1 MTPRAS
7 IERTV
12 IRRPVIERAAIVP
25 RAIRPRAIRPRAIVP
40 RAIRSRPI
48 AALLAGLSAVLC
60 AATASAVPRFDD
72 VRAQWRSSDA
82 RLVDRQGRVLQTMRI
97 DPTVRRLDWL
107 ALDDA
112 SPAFRRAL
120 LLSEDRRFL
129 AHAGIEWQAVGAA
142 LADAAGTSRAPRG
155 ASTITMQLA
164 GLLDGPVHPGRRSV
178 AGKFDQAATALAL
191 ERSWT
196 KAQILEAYVNLVPF
210 RGELVG
216 LRALSELQ
224 FGRQAHALDAR
235 EAALAA
241 ALIRGPNAPAERVAR
256 RACLLLTEQAF
267 APLCAGLEGMARVVL
282 ARPAARPDQGEQLAP
297 HLGRRLLSRPGTT
310 VVSTLDAGLQ
320 RVARDALRTHLREV
334 VDRRVGDGA
343 VIVLDNRSGEVLAWV
358 GSSGPLS
365 EAPEVDAVLAPRQA
379 GSTLKP
385 FLYGLAIAQR
395 RITAASLLEDT
406 PLDLPVGEGSWIPRN
421 HDRTHHGLVSAR
433 TALAASL
440 NVPAVRVGR
449 MVTPA
454 VFARTLQDFGLT
466 SLAHAGDHYG
476 YSLALGAAEVTLLEL
491 ANAYRTLANGGRIG
505 PVRVVAAPASHRAS
519 VASASGALRAA
530 LSRPAR
536 TVLDPAAAFVVADIL
551 SDRNARALTFGWDS
565 LLATRSW
572 AAVKTGTS
580 KDLRDNWCLGFTDRY
595 TVGVW
600 VGNAGGAP
608 MRDVSGAA
616 GAAPVWAH
624 VVAALHGAQPSVR
637 AGPPP
642 GTVRA
647 TVRFTGVSEPER
659 EEWFL
664 AGTQTREIVAR
675 EVAPGIGIDYPTA
688 GMVIALDPDIPP
700 ANQRLRLRARTAGQ
714 AVRWELDG
722 RTLAPAQ
729 AAAWFPAPGRHTLR
743 LLGPGTSELDRV
755 EFEVRGVNY
764 RDVYRHHP
772 RNHRRAEGRPNGHP
786 GR

>member
-1 MTPRAS
+1 MNAHGTL
-7 IERTV
+7 
-12 IRRPVIERAAIVP
+12 
-25 RAIRPRAIRPRAIVP
+25 
-40 RAIRSRPI
+40 
-48 AALLAGLSAVLC
+48 AALGATLLAVSC
-60 AATASAVPRFDD
+60 TATVHAVPRFDV
-72 VRAQWRSSDA
+72 VRAQWQASDA
-82 RLVDRQGRVLQTMRI
+82 RLVDRQGRTLQTMRI
-97 DPTVRRLDWL
+97 DPQVRRLDWL
-107 ALDDA
+107 ALEDA

-129 AHAGIEWQAVGAA
+129 EHAGIDWRAVAGAA
-142 LADAAGTSRAPRG
+142 VDSAGSTRAPRG

-164 GLLDGPVHPGRRSV
+164 GLLAEPGRSGRRSV
-178 AGKFDQAATALAL
+178 AGKIDQAASALAL

-216 LRALSELQ
+216 LRALAELQ

-241 ALIRGPNAPAERVAR
+241 ALIRAPNASAERVAL
-256 RACLLLTEQAF
+256 RACLLLSEQDL

-282 ARPAARPDQGEQLAP
+282 ARPATRPDADEQLAP
-297 HLGRRLLSRPGTT
+297 HLARRLLARPGAT
-310 VVSTLDAGLQ
+310 VVSTVDAGLQ

-334 VDRRVGDGA
+334 ADRRVGDGA
-343 VIVLDNRSGEVLAWV
+343 AIVLDNRTGDVLAWV

-365 EAPEVDAVLAPRQA
+365 DAPQVDAVLAPRQA

-385 FLYGLAIAQR
+385 FLYGLAIEQH

-406 PLDLPVGEGSWIPRN
+406 PLDLPTGGGSWMPRN
-421 HDRTHHGLVSAR
+421 HDRSHHGLVSVR
-433 TALAASL
+433 TALASSL

-454 VFARTLQDFGLT
+454 VFARTLHGFGFSSLT
-466 SLAHAGDHYG
+466 HPGEYYG
-476 YSLALGAAEVTLLEL
+476 HSLALGSAEVTLLEL
-491 ANAYRTLANGGRIG
+491 ANAYRALANGGRSG
-505 PVRVVAAPASHRAS
+505 PVRVLADPRTGGATGATGSRI
-519 VASASGALRAA
+519 ASGASGARSAPGSPGPFRSA
-530 LSRPAR
+530 LSHPVRRA
-536 TVLDPAAAFVVADIL
+536 LDPAAAYVIADIL

-580 KDLRDNWCLGFTDRY
+580 KDLRDNWCVGFTDRY

-600 VGNAGGAP
+600 VGNADGAP

-616 GAAPVWAH
+616 GAAPVWARL
-624 VVAALHGAQPSVR
+624 VEALHQGDPSVH
-637 AGPPP
+637 AAAPP
-642 GTVRA
+642 GLVRA
-647 TVRFTGVSEPER
+647 TVRFSGASEPVR
-659 EEWFL
+659 DEWFL
-664 AGTQTREIVAR
+664 RGTQTHDVVAR
-675 EVAPGIGIDYPTA
+675 TAVPGVGIDYPTS
-688 GMVIALDPDIPP
+688 GMVIAVDPDIPP
-700 ANQRLRLRARTAGQ
+700 ANQRVRLRGRTDGQ
-714 AVRWELDG
+714 TAHWELDG
-722 RTLAPAQ
+722 RILDASQ

-743 LLGPGTSELDRV
+743 LVGAGQSELDRV

-764 RDVYRHHP
+764 RDVNRHHP